1 MTDNFDKLF
10 DVVGHAGRYQYF
22 LFFILG
28 ITYMI
33 TGWTLTSVNFL
44 LMTPDYKCG
53 DIELQNSEN
62 QSFEKNSTN
71 FDQTIGFFSIKK
83 DACEKNNSRT
93 TIPDPCDSSCENYEF
108 DKSER
113 TWNSYAVE
121 YELIC
126 DNRSYTT
133 LIKQAWFLG
142 IAIGALSM
150 SIIIDNYGRK
160 AGILIGESM
169 RLVANLLIA
178 RSSSLQFSAWLRV
191 LVAAGHELAQKSAY
205 IYVIEVVGGEK
216 RGRFGMSFIFFYSF
230 GYASL
235 SAIAYILPYWRDF
248 MMFLGL
254 VSLVPIATLYRE
266 EQHFPLKILKVDFD
280 FFIKSTVHFLT

>member
-1 MTDNFDKLF
+1 MRLVANLLIARSSSLQFSAF
-10 DVVGHAGRYQYF
+10 F
-22 LFFILG
+22 LFFLSLFFFFLG
-28 ITYMI
+28 
-33 TGWTLTSVNFL
+33 GQQ
-44 LMTPDYKCG
+44 PQK
-53 DIELQNSEN
+53 Q
-62 QSFEKNSTN
+62 
-71 FDQTIGFFSIKK
+71 IK
-83 DACEKNNSRT
+83 T
-93 TIPDPCDSSCENYEF
+93 T
-108 DKSER
+108 
-113 TWNSYAVE
+113 
-121 YELIC
+121 

-266 EQHFPLKILKVDFD
+266 EQHFPLKILKVFFD
-280 FFIKSTVHFLT
+280 FFKKSTVHFFICFNVFATTF